1 MNEATLSITLLW
13 TFVFIYLIAGSM
25 DFGSG
30 FWAMVYSNRKDT
42 IAGDIANRYLS
53 PAWEVTNTL
62 LVMFVV
68 ALVSFFPR
76 ATFTFGTI
84 LLIPANLILILLA
97 LRTAFMVF
105 AYSVKEYQKILN
117 QISGIAGILIPALLV
132 VVLPVTH
139 GGYVEGTG
147 AHQQLLLGKVF
158 TSPSVYSFIGLA
170 ITITLYLS
178 ALLLADY
185 AKITGDK
192 SAYTIYRKHAIWT
205 GPLFFLFS
213 LFVLFALENE
223 ANWLYANMVDH
234 WLWLLLSTIA
244 FAISY
249 YSLWMKGSGKQL
261 GRPRMA
267 LLLAGIQLFIA
278 SYTYGASHLPYL
290 IYPATVE
297 ESFTNINM
305 YRSLIMS
312 YIIGTLLFVPAFIWH
327 WRLFI
332 RNEKYIKG
340 S

>member
-1 MNEATLSITLLW
+1 MNEATLSILLLW
-13 TFVFIYLIAGSM
+13 TFVFVYLIAGSL

-42 IAGDIANRYLS
+42 LAGNIANKYLS

-68 ALVSFFPR
+68 ALVSFFPK

-84 LLIPANLILILLA
+84 LLVPANLILILLTI
-97 LRTAFMVF
+97 RTAFMVF
-105 AYSVKEYQKILN
+105 AYSAKEYQKILN
-117 QISGIAGILIPALLV
+117 QISGITGILIPALLV

-147 AHQQLLLGKVF
+147 ASQQLLLGRVF
-158 TSPSVYSFIGLA
+158 TSPTVYSFIGLA
-170 ITITLYLS
+170 ILITLYLS
-178 ALLLADY
+178 SLLLADY

-192 SAYTIYRKHAIWT
+192 SAYLIYRKHAMWT
-205 GPLFFLFS
+205 GPLFFLFA
-213 LFVLFALENE
+213 LFVLFALKNE
-223 ANWLYANMVDH
+223 ANWLYENMIDR
-234 WLWLLLSTIA
+234 WLWLLLSVIA
-244 FAISY
+244 FAIGY
-249 YSLWMKGSGKQL
+249 YSMWLKDDGKEI

-267 LLLAGIQLFIA
+267 LIFIGLQLFIA
-278 SYTYGASHLPYL
+278 SYTYGAAHLPYL

-312 YIIGTLLFVPAFIWH
+312 YLIGTLLFIPAFVWH

-332 RNEKYIKG
+332 RNEKYIRG